1 MLKCSDSKHQEGQ
14 PVAWTWTTSAGHVQ
28 PFHEPFLGMTVNVLK
43 QFEVKT
49 VQCLNAFS
57 RTPAGSTN
65 DKYPSPNRS
74 PRPDRFCINP
84 GGSSREVAASLM
96 MIMVVAANERLLE

>member
-14 PVAWTWTTSAGHVQ
+14 PVAWTTSAGHVQ
-28 PFHEPFLGMTVNVLK
+28 PFHAPCLEMTVNVFK

-57 RTPAGSTN
+57 RTPAASTS
-65 DKYPSPNRS
+65 DKYPSPNTY
-74 PRPDRFCINP
+74 PRQDSTTISNMQLHVF
-84 GGSSREVAASLM
+84 ASIQVGQVEKLPL
-96 MIMVVAANERLLE
+96 R